1 MNSNFEFCN
10 KYWPDLAALGQLAEN
25 YLYSDSNTCIIKIG
39 MMAENILLK
48 IFDYE
53 NISKPE
59 IKTSLNLTNILKAED
74 LLPKNVENALYIIR
88 KSRNKAVHS
97 NYGSLDEAK
106 RVLRI
111 GYNLCN
117 WFMIVYGDWKYVAK
131 DFIIPVQEQKEI
143 QIEELEDK
151 TNKLLD
157 SVSDESKQ
165 TESSDLPT
173 EKRIEF
179 GKETS
184 ENVIQLSPE
193 DEVIVTSEVVRL
205 EATVVPMINYAMTQ
219 NNIKIIPDLYIKNN
233 TENSIEDL
241 QIKIESSPEFI
252 VPCTHNVSL
261 IRENG
266 EISIKDIKL
275 HVNEEY
281 LVNLTEK
288 VSGHITIKL
297 IVDNQEL
304 TSEIYDISL
313 LAYDQWNGLSIYP
326 EMLCAFITPNHPLV
340 NKIIS
345 EATDLLDQWTRNPSM
360 DAYQSGD
367 KNRVRMQAAAIFGS
381 IQKMDISYS
390 ECPASFGI
398 GQRIRLCETI
408 AQYKLGNCV
417 DLTLLYASCLEAV
430 GIHTLII
437 LKEGHAF
444 IGYWLKNIT
453 LNETVSD
460 DQSIITK
467 RIAEGINEIRVVE
480 CTAMCSKSNISYEQ
494 AETYAEEN
502 LQKEDFQC
510 IIDVQCARLNN
521 ITPINSRISN
531 DGNGY
536 KIYKQEVNDVEITK
550 APNILSSLFDED
562 DVKVSEKE
570 YTKQEQWERKLLD
583 LGLRNR
589 LINMHLNSSIV
600 PILCTSIEK
609 LENRLSNK
617 EKFRILPKP
626 TDYKKSE
633 VKDDFESIS
642 KLGNFREFI
651 NSEFDNNVLH
661 TPLTE
666 GELTKATKNLYK
678 NAKLSLEENGANSLF
693 LAVGLLKWCEQKKVT
708 NFHYAPILLFPVN
721 LIKKASVS
729 EYTLEL
735 REEEPQ
741 INISLMEKLKQD
753 FGLTI
758 SGLDRL
764 YEDESGI
771 DVKKILGIARN
782 GIKNQKYWDVL
793 ESSYIGI
800 FSFSSFVMWN
810 DLHSRYDVISQNKI
824 VKSLIEQK
832 ISWNA
837 YDENTE
843 YLRQDAEKIQVI
855 TNLKDEVKEICINKN
870 NDSLNEEGKEK
881 QQTFLPISLDASQLA
896 AVTEAAKGKSFILHG
911 PPGTG
916 KSQTITALI
925 ANALGNGQKVLFVA
939 EKRASLEVVQ
949 ERLTKIGLSA
959 FCLEMHSNKTNKTTI
974 LEHLKQAE
982 EVKTKRTSLDFEAK
996 CARLETIKS
1005 KLDSYAEELHKTHE
1019 NGLSLYE
1026 AINNYEKYS
1035 KYPDLKG
1042 LHFNDPEKIDFNELE
1057 QDYAIIDDL
1066 VSIGR
1071 KNGQI
1076 YNHPL
1081 SRVKLSSYTPQLK
1094 EEILNQCSIYEESIY
1109 DFYDDADEF
1118 ANEINFGE
1126 INDYVKCEELID
1138 IAKNLSTLQNVNK
1151 EWGQIENPNSYFEE
1165 FIKFCNKKIIEEKL
1179 KSELL
1184 KYFDEDFLDFDSSK
1198 YINTFNVEDKSNLND
1213 IYTVLFTIKDHYK
1226 NHALTTFDA
1235 LHLSSDNLIVINDTV
1250 HKQIKNVDCLLHIV
1264 NALKSVEGHPLKNV
1278 NLADTSILTKQKMYS
1293 IVLSYKEILNQLSE
1307 SLKSISDECYFTN
1320 NKQII
1325 EIVYLLKEWENVPK
1339 EFAKQKNISLYLS
1352 EIEKMCNAKIKSDSI
1367 KLNIDEKWNSQIYEL
1382 NAENLFDEFNEIENS
1397 GIITKLAKLNSFKK
1411 KLSVYFKSELDKN
1424 DIKNELSV
1432 LVEYQKEHELFE
1444 QLFSKYRE
1452 DLGYL
1457 YSGESTN
1464 WKNIIDFSHVVL
1476 QKAQQIDEYLKNDSI
1491 RCMYAGDNEFI
1502 PKVNEIISNY
1512 ELAVSKKKEFDEILC
1527 IFNSTDNWIEK
1538 DIELCKFI
1546 VENKKYVQDW
1556 ITYNHVCLELSE
1568 LNLEEVVAEISES
1581 KNVTLI
1587 SREEAKFIISD
1598 LNHYQVVREEN
1609 DILFNS
1615 YESVLENNKDDDS
1628 IDWNIIKKKAEETK
1642 QILVNFDNTTPYKK
1656 YRTKYA
1662 GQESLNK
1669 YFISLP
1675 LHKEKYEK
1683 EKDKFYKL
1691 LNIEKSN
1698 NLDWYENEKD
1708 LCGNVSEQIDNLRY
1722 WTILNKAIEEIK
1734 KDRLCVV
1741 VQNYMNGISH
1751 DDLLNAYKKSY
1762 FKSLVEVIIS
1772 KSLVLSDFSGGVFED
1787 DVNTFKK
1794 LDDEIKETNQK
1805 IIYNNIVKNI
1815 PDLEKEAS
1823 KSNEVAILNKAIQNK
1838 GRGKSLRKLFSQ
1850 LPTLITRI
1858 CPCVLMSPL
1867 SVAQYLDPD
1876 SAQFD
1881 LIVFDEAS
1889 QLQTCKA
1896 IGAIARAKNAII
1908 VGDPKQM
1915 PPTNFFIGNTYDEE
1929 HEDIED
1935 LESIL
1940 DDCLA
1945 IKMPSKHLIWH
1956 YRSTHESLIAFSN
1969 SRFYENK
1976 LYTFPSFNDRE
1987 SKVKWVKVKGT
1998 FERGKKRINLVEA
2011 KAIVEEL
2018 KRRCNDSNLNEDSVG
2033 VVTFNS
2039 TQQDLIE
2046 DLIAE
2051 ECDKNKKFNSWVNRE
2066 EDKAVFVKNLENIQG
2081 DERDVILFSICYGPD
2096 ESGKI
2101 SMNFG
2106 PLNKEGGWRRLN
2118 VAISRARKEMMVFT
2132 SLVPEQITLTKT
2144 EGVAALR
2151 EFLNFAR
2158 SGHLNLENTEANVE
2172 KYYSFGILDSIC
2184 DELSQK
2190 GYKCDKLIGHSD
2202 FRIDIGVI
2210 NPENPEQYLI
2220 GILIDGPNYKS
2231 AENTRDREVAQTSI
2245 LNHLGWNIFRLWS
2258 LDWWNDKAKVIKQIE
2273 DEIEMFKNHQK
2284 KDEIKPIESKD
2295 NNLVNL
2301 DLSSKNNEVSNTV
2314 SYVQEPRIQRVVSKP
2329 KSLVEKI
2336 KDLGLEVIDNTSNSN
2351 IVWVVYDESKAN
2363 ELESLLAS
2371 SNIRYALERRG
2382 AVATKGRKA
2391 YRIMIGGR

>member
-10 KYWPDLAALGQLAEN
+10 KYWPDLATLGQLAEN

-39 MMAENILLK
+39 MMSENILLK

-53 NISKPE
+53 SISKPE

-74 LLPKNVENALYIIR
+74 LLPKNVEDALYIIR
-88 KSRNKAVHS
+88 KSRNRAVHS
-97 NYGSLDEAK
+97 NYDSLDEAK

-111 GYNLCN
+111 GFNLCN
-117 WFMIVYGDWKYVAK
+117 WFMIVYGDWKYAPK
-131 DFIIPVQEQKEI
+131 SFIMPEIEQKETE
-143 QIEELEDK
+143 IEELENQA
-151 TNKLLD
+151 NKLLD
-157 SVSDESKQ
+157 IESEESKQ

-179 GKETS
+179 GKEAS
-184 ENVIQLSPE
+184 DNIIQLSPE
-193 DEVIVTSEVVRL
+193 DEGIVTNEVVRL

-233 TENSIEDL
+233 TENQIEDL
-241 QIKIESSPEFI
+241 EIKIEASPEFI
-252 VPCTHNVSL
+252 IPYTHNISL

-266 EISIKDIKL
+266 EITIKDIKL
-275 HVNEEY
+275 HINEEY

-288 VSGHITIKL
+288 VSGHITIK
-297 IVDNQEL
+297 IVEDSQEL
-304 TSEIYDISL
+304 NSDIYDISL
-313 LAYDQWNGLSIYP
+313 LAYDQWNGLSIFP

-340 NKIIS
+340 SKITS
-345 EATDLLDQWTRNPSM
+345 EATELLEQWTRNPSM
-360 DAYQSGD
+360 DAYQSDD

-381 IQKMDISYS
+381 IQKMNITYS

-430 GIHTLII
+430 GIHPLII

-444 IGYWLKNIT
+444 LGYWLKNIT

-494 AETYAEEN
+494 AEIYAEEN

-521 ITPINSRISN
+521 ITPINSRVSN

-536 KIYKQEVNDVEITK
+536 KIYKQEVSDAEITK
-550 APNILSSLFDED
+550 APTILSSLVDED
-562 DVKVSEKE
+562 DVKASEKE

-589 LINMHLNSSIV
+589 LINMHLNSSVV

-609 LENRLSNK
+609 LEDRLADK

-626 TDYKKSE
+626 TDYKKSD

-666 GELTKATKNLYK
+666 GELSKTTKNLYK

-693 LAVGLLKWCEQKKVT
+693 LAVGLLKWCEVKKT
-708 NFHYAPILLFPVN
+708 MAFHYAPILLFPVN
-721 LIKKASVS
+721 LMKKASIS

-735 REEEPQ
+735 RDEEPQ
-741 INISLMEKLKQD
+741 INISLMEKFKQD

-758 SGLDRL
+758 SGLDTL

-771 DVKKILGIARN
+771 DVKKILGIVRN

-837 YDENTE
+837 YDENSNSSQ
-843 YLRQDAEKIQVI
+843 QDEEKIQEI
-855 TNLKDEVKEICINKN
+855 TYDLSSKDNK
-870 NDSLNEEGKEK
+870 K
-881 QQTFLPISLDASQLA
+881 QETYIPIALDASQLA

-939 EKRASLEVVQ
+939 EKRAALEVVQ
-949 ERLTKIGLSA
+949 ERLAKIGLSP
-959 FCLEMHSNKTNKTTI
+959 FCLEMHSNKTNKTVI
-974 LEHLKQAE
+974 LERLKQAE

-996 CARLETIKS
+996 SARLSTIKS
-1005 KLDSYAEELHKTHE
+1005 RLDSYAEELHKTHE

-1035 KYPDLKG
+1035 SYPDLKG
-1042 LHFNDPEKIDFNELE
+1042 LHFDEPEKIDFNELE
-1057 QDYAIIDDL
+1057 EDYAIIDNL

-1076 YNHPL
+1076 HNHPL

-1094 EEILNQCSIYEESIY
+1094 EEIIEQCSKYEESIY

-1118 ANEINFGE
+1118 ANKINFGE
-1126 INDYVKCEELID
+1126 INDYAKCEELID
-1138 IAKNLSTLQNVNK
+1138 IAEKLSALQKINK
-1151 EWGQIENPNSYFEE
+1151 DWVQIENPKSYFEE
-1165 FIKFCNKKIIEEKL
+1165 LKNFCDKKIAEEKL
-1179 KSELL
+1179 KSNLL
-1184 KYFDEDFLDFDSSK
+1184 KYFDENFLNFDSEK
-1198 YINTFNVEDKSNLND
+1198 YLNQFSFEDKSKISELYNALS
-1213 IYTVLFTIKDHYK
+1213 TIKKHYK
-1226 NHALTTFDA
+1226 KQALTTFDG
-1235 LHLSSDNLIVINDTV
+1235 LHLSLDNLICIDDTLQ
-1250 HKQIKNVDCLLHIV
+1250 KKIKNVDLLLHLV
-1264 NALKSVEGHPLKNV
+1264 NSLKTVEGYPLKNV
-1278 NLADTSILTKQKMYS
+1278 KLADTSIITKQNMYS
-1293 IVLSYKEILNQLSE
+1293 IVLSYNEMLNQLNANIKNIAN
-1307 SLKSISDECYFTN
+1307 SLNLTED

-1325 EIVYLLKEWENVPK
+1325 EIVYLLKEWENIPR
-1339 EFAKQKNISLYLS
+1339 EFAMQKNISLYLS
-1352 EIEKMCNAKIKSDSI
+1352 EIEKMCNAKIKSESI
-1367 KLNIDEKWNSQIYEL
+1367 KVKIDEKWNSQIYGL
-1382 NAENLFDEFNEIENS
+1382 NAEDLFDEFNEIENS
-1397 GIITKLAKLNSFKK
+1397 GIITKLTKFNSFKK
-1411 KLSVYFKSELDKN
+1411 KLSVYYKTDLDKN
-1424 DIKNELSV
+1424 DIKNELTI
-1432 LVEYQKEHELFE
+1432 LVEYQKEDELFK
-1444 QLFSKYRE
+1444 QLFLKYKE

-1464 WKNIIDFSHVVL
+1464 WENIIDFSHMVL
-1476 QKAQQIDEYLKNDSI
+1476 QKAQKIDEYLKNSSI
-1491 RCMYAGDNEFI
+1491 RCTYAANNDFL
-1502 PKVNEIISNY
+1502 PLLNEIISNY
-1512 ELAVSKKKEFDEILC
+1512 ELAISKKKEFNEVLC
-1527 IFNSTDNWIEK
+1527 IYNSSGNWNEDDK
-1538 DIELCKFI
+1538 DLCEFI
-1546 VENKKYVQDW
+1546 IENKKYVQNW
-1556 ITYNHVCLELSE
+1556 IAYNHVCLELAE
-1568 LNLEEVVAEISES
+1568 LDLDEVVAEITE
-1581 KNVTLI
+1581 NNNETLI
-1587 SREEAKFIISD
+1587 STEEAKIILSD
-1598 LNHYQVVREEN
+1598 LNRYQILKKEN
-1609 DILFNS
+1609 DCFFNS
-1615 YESVLENNKDDDS
+1615 YKLVLDNNDS
-1628 IDWNIIKKKAEETK
+1628 SFYDWNIIKKEVEETEK
-1642 QILVNFDNTTPYKK
+1642 ILVNFDNTTSYKK
-1656 YRTKYA
+1656 YRTEFA
-1662 GQESLNK
+1662 GEECLNK
-1669 YFISLP
+1669 YFSSLP
-1675 LHKEKYEK
+1675 IHKENYEK
-1683 EKDKFYKL
+1683 AKDTFYKL
-1691 LNIEKSN
+1691 LNIQESN
-1698 NLDWYENEKD
+1698 SIDWYENEKD
-1708 LCGNVSEQIDNLRY
+1708 LCGNVSMQIDNLRY
-1722 WTILNKAIEEIK
+1722 WTILNKAIEEIN
-1734 KDRLCVV
+1734 KDRLRII
-1741 VQNYMNGISH
+1741 VQNYLDGISH

-1787 DVNTFKK
+1787 DVKTFKK

-1815 PDLEKEAS
+1815 PDFEKEAS

-1838 GRGKSLRKLFSQ
+1838 GRGRSLRKLFSQ

-1867 SVAQYLDPD
+1867 SVAQYLDPE
-1876 SAQFD
+1876 SAPFD

-1976 LYTFPSFNDRE
+1976 LYTFPSYNDRE

-2011 KAIVEEL
+2011 KAIVDEL
-2018 KRRCNDSNLNEDSVG
+2018 KRRCNNPDLNEDSVG

-2051 ECDKNKKFNSWVNRE
+2051 ECDKNKKFNDWINRE

-2096 ESGKI
+2096 ENGKI

-2118 VAISRARKEMMVFT
+2118 VAISRARKEMVVFT

-2151 EFLNFAR
+2151 EFLSFAR
-2158 SGHLNLENTEANVE
+2158 SGHLNIENTEANAE
-2172 KYYSFGILDSIC
+2172 KYYSFGILDFIC
-2184 DELSQK
+2184 DELSQR

-2210 NPENPEQYLI
+2210 DPENPEQYLI

-2273 DEIEMFKNHQK
+2273 DEIEIYKNHQT
-2284 KDEIKPIESKD
+2284 KDEFASIETKN
-2295 NNLVNL
+2295 NNLDDVEL
-2301 DLSSKNNEVSNTV
+2301 PLKNNKVVNEI
-2314 SYVQEPRIQRVVSKP
+2314 SYNQESRIQSFISKP
-2329 KSLVEKI
+2329 KSLVDKI
-2336 KDLGLEVIDNTSNSN
+2336 KDLGFEVIDNTSNSN
-2351 IVWVVYDESKAN
+2351 IVWVIYDENKAN
-2363 ELESLLAS
+2363 ELESLLVS
-2371 SNIRYALERRG
+2371 SNIRYALEKRG

>member
-10 KYWPDLAALGQLAEN
+10 KYWPDLATLGQLAEN

-39 MMAENILLK
+39 MMSENILLK

-53 NISKPE
+53 SISKPE

-88 KSRNKAVHS
+88 KSRNRAVHS
-97 NYGSLDEAK
+97 NFDSLNEAK

-111 GYNLCN
+111 GFNLCN
-117 WFMIVYGDWKYVAK
+117 WFMIVYGDWKYVPKSFAM
-131 DFIIPVQEQKEI
+131 PEPEQKETEI
-143 QIEELEDK
+143 VELENQA
-151 TNKLLD
+151 NKLLNIE
-157 SVSDESKQ
+157 SEESKQ

-179 GKETS
+179 GKEAS
-184 ENVIQLSPE
+184 DNIIQLSPE
-193 DEVIVTSEVVRL
+193 DEGIVTAEVVRL

-233 TENSIEDL
+233 TENQIEDL
-241 QIKIESSPEFI
+241 EIKIEASPEFI
-252 VPCTHNVSL
+252 IPHTHNVSL

-288 VSGHITIKL
+288 VSGHITIKI

-304 TSEIYDISL
+304 NSEIYDISL

-340 NKIIS
+340 NKITS
-345 EATDLLDQWTRNPSM
+345 EATQLLDQWTRNPSM

-381 IQKMDISYS
+381 IQKMNIAYS

-430 GIHTLII
+430 GIHPLII

-467 RIAEGINEIRVVE
+467 RIADGINEIRVVE

-502 LQKEDFQC
+502 LQKENFQC

-521 ITPINSRISN
+521 ITPINSRVSN

-536 KIYKQEVNDVEITK
+536 KIYKQEVSNVEITE
-550 APNILSSLFDED
+550 APTILSSLVDED
-562 DVKVSEKE
+562 DIKASEKE

-589 LINMHLNSSIV
+589 LINMHLNSSII

-609 LENRLSNK
+609 LEDRLADK
-617 EKFRILPKP
+617 EKFRILSKP
-626 TDYKKSE
+626 ADYKKSE

-651 NSEFDNNVLH
+651 NSEFENNVLH

-666 GELTKATKNLYK
+666 GELSKITKNLYK

-693 LAVGLLKWCEQKKVT
+693 LAVGLLKWCEVKKT
-708 NFHYAPILLFPVN
+708 MTFHYAPILLFPVN
-721 LIKKASVS
+721 LVKKASVF

-735 REEEPQ
+735 RDEEPQ

-758 SGLDRL
+758 SGLDTL

-771 DVKKILGIARN
+771 DVKRILGIVRN

-837 YDENTE
+837 YDEN
-843 YLRQDAEKIQVI
+843 LNSSQQDEEKIQEI
-855 TNLKDEVKEICINKN
+855 TYDLSSKDNK
-870 NDSLNEEGKEK
+870 K
-881 QQTFLPISLDASQLA
+881 QETYLPISLDASQLA

-939 EKRASLEVVQ
+939 EKRAALEVVQ
-949 ERLTKIGLSA
+949 ERLAKIGLSP
-959 FCLEMHSNKTNKTTI
+959 FCLEMHSNKTNKTAI

-996 CARLETIKS
+996 SARLSTVKS
-1005 KLDSYAEELHKTHE
+1005 RLDSYAEELHKTHE

-1035 KYPDLKG
+1035 SYPDLKG
-1042 LHFNDPEKIDFNELE
+1042 LNFNEPEKIDFNELE
-1057 QDYAIIDDL
+1057 EDYAIIDNL

-1076 YNHPL
+1076 HNHPL

-1094 EEILNQCSIYEESIY
+1094 EEIIEQCSKYEESIF
-1109 DFYDDADEF
+1109 DLFDDVNEF
-1118 ANEINFGE
+1118 ANKINFGE
-1126 INDYVKCEELID
+1126 INDYTKCEELID
-1138 IAKNLSTLQNVNK
+1138 IADKLSTLQNINK
-1151 EWGQIENPNSYFEE
+1151 DWVQIENPKSYFEE
-1165 FIKFCNKKIIEEKL
+1165 LKNFCDKKIAEEKL
-1179 KSELL
+1179 KSNLL
-1184 KYFDEDFLDFDSSK
+1184 KYFDENFLSFDSEK
-1198 YINTFNVEDKSNLND
+1198 YLNQFNFEDKSKLNEL
-1213 IYTVLFTIKDHYK
+1213 YNALSTIKKHYK
-1226 NHALTTFDA
+1226 KQSLTTFDG
-1235 LHLSSDNLIVINDTV
+1235 LHLSLDNLIFIDDTLQ
-1250 HKQIKNVDCLLHIV
+1250 KKIKNVDLLLHLV
-1264 NALKSVEGHPLKNV
+1264 NSLKSVEGYPLKNV
-1278 NLADTSILTKQKMYS
+1278 KLADTSILTKQKMYS
-1293 IVLSYKEILNQLSE
+1293 IVLSYNEILNKVNENS
-1307 SLKSISDECYFTN
+1307 KNITN
-1320 NKQII
+1320 ALNLNEDKKQII
-1325 EIVYLLKEWENVPK
+1325 EIAYLLKEWENVPRK
-1339 EFAKQKNISLYLS
+1339 FAMQKNISLYLS
-1352 EIEKMCNAKIKSDSI
+1352 EIEKMCNAKIKSELI
-1367 KLNIDEKWNSQIYEL
+1367 KLKIDEKWNSQIYEL
-1382 NAENLFDEFNEIENS
+1382 NAESLFDEFNEIENS
-1397 GIITKLAKLNSFKK
+1397 GIITKLTKLNSFKK
-1411 KLSVYFKSELDKN
+1411 KLSVYFKTNLDKN
-1424 DIKNELSV
+1424 DIKNELTI
-1432 LVEYQKEHELFE
+1432 LVEYQKENELFE
-1444 QLFSKYRE
+1444 QLFLKYKE

-1457 YSGESTN
+1457 YFGESTN
-1464 WKNIIDFSHVVL
+1464 WENIIDFSHLVL
-1476 QKAQQIDEYLKNDSI
+1476 QKAQKIDEYLKNSSI
-1491 RCMYAGDNEFI
+1491 RCTYAANNDFL
-1502 PKVNEIISNY
+1502 PLLNEIISNY
-1512 ELAVSKKKEFDEILC
+1512 ELAISKKKEFNDVLC
-1527 IFNSTDNWIEK
+1527 IYNSSENWIEEDK
-1538 DIELCKFI
+1538 KLCEFI
-1546 VENKKYVQDW
+1546 IENKKYVQNW
-1556 ITYNHVCLELSE
+1556 IAYNHVCLELKE
-1568 LNLEEVVAEISES
+1568 LNLDEVVAEITENNS
-1581 KNVTLI
+1581 VTLI
-1587 SREEAKFIISD
+1587 STEEAKIILSD
-1598 LNHYQVVREEN
+1598 LKRYQILKKEN
-1609 DILFNS
+1609 DNLFNL
-1615 YESVLENNKDDDS
+1615 YKSVLENNRDS
-1628 IDWNIIKKKAEETK
+1628 SSFIDWNIIKKEAEETEK
-1642 QILVNFDNTTPYKK
+1642 ILVNFDNATSYKK
-1656 YRTKYA
+1656 YRTKFA
-1662 GQESLNK
+1662 GQECLGE
-1669 YFISLP
+1669 YFSSLP
-1675 LHKEKYEK
+1675 IYKENYENA
-1683 EKDKFYKL
+1683 KDKFYKL
-1691 LNIEKSN
+1691 LNIKESN
-1698 NLDWYENEKD
+1698 NIDWYENEKD
-1708 LCGNVSEQIDNLRY
+1708 LCGNVFEQIDNLRY
-1722 WTILNKAIEEIK
+1722 WTILNKAIDEIN
-1734 KDRLCVV
+1734 KDKLCVV
-1741 VQNYMNGISH
+1741 VQNYLNGIRH

-1762 FKSLVEVIIS
+1762 FKALVEVIIS
-1772 KSLVLSDFSGGVFED
+1772 KSLVLSNFSGGVFED
-1787 DVNTFKK
+1787 DIKIFKK

-1815 PDLEKEAS
+1815 PDFEQEAS

-1838 GRGKSLRKLFSQ
+1838 GRGRSLRKLFSQ

-1867 SVAQYLDPD
+1867 SVAQYLDPE
-1876 SAQFD
+1876 SAPFD

-1976 LYTFPSFNDRE
+1976 LYTFPSYNDRE

-2011 KAIVEEL
+2011 KAIVDEL
-2018 KRRCNDSNLNEDSVG
+2018 KRRCNDLSLNEDSVG

-2051 ECDKNKKFNSWVNRE
+2051 ECDKNKKFNDWINRE

-2096 ESGKI
+2096 ENGKI

-2118 VAISRARKEMMVFT
+2118 VAISRARKEMVVFT

-2151 EFLNFAR
+2151 EFLSFAR
-2158 SGHLNLENTEANVE
+2158 SGHLNIENTEVNAE

-2210 NPENPEQYLI
+2210 DPENPEHYLI

-2231 AENTRDREVAQTSI
+2231 AENTRDREVAQSSI

-2258 LDWWNDKAKVIKQIE
+2258 LDWWNDKEKVIKQIE
-2273 DEIEMFKNHQK
+2273 DEIEIYKNHQTK
-2284 KDEIKPIESKD
+2284 NEMKSIDSEDI
-2295 NNLVNL
+2295 NL
-2301 DLSSKNNEVSNTV
+2301 DDAELSLKNNKVVNEV
-2314 SYVQEPRIQRVVSKP
+2314 SYVQEPRIQNIVSSKP
-2329 KSLVEKI
+2329 KSLVDKI

-2351 IVWVVYDESKAN
+2351 IVWVIYDENKAN
-2363 ELESLLAS
+2363 GLESLLVS
-2371 SNIRYALERRG
+2371 SNIRYALEKRG